1 MQTIT
6 SSTSGY
12 LQTVTLNRVEA
23 RNAFNEVMIDELRAT
38 FSEVSDSVR
47 AIILTGQGSVF
58 CAGADVNWMRESAS
72 RSESD
77 NRADAARMEAMFRA
91 IDECPAPVIGGINGS
106 ALGGGMGLL
115 ACCDI
120 AVSVDTAQFGFTE
133 VRLGIVPAVIS
144 PYSLA
149 KIGERAA
156 RRFFLTGE
164 LFDAHRARELGLI
177 HDVVTADKLESTLHD
192 IADSILKNGPLAVRT
207 AKNLIREV
215 ARMDREQVR
224 EYTTLAIARVRTSA
238 EGQEGLSAFLEKR
251 RPNWLDKKQI

>member
-1 MQTIT
+1 MQTLT
-6 SSTSGY
+6 SSTSGFI
-12 LQTVTLNRVEA
+12 QTVALNRPEA
-23 RNAFNEVMIDELRAT
+23 KNAFNETMVDELHAV
-38 FSEVSDSVR
+38 FSSVSEAVR
-47 AIILTGQGSVF
+47 AVILTGGGNVF
-58 CAGADVNWMRESAS
+58 CAGADINWMRDSAQ

-77 NRADAARMEAMFRA
+77 NQKDAARMEAMFRA
-91 IDECPAPVIGGINGS
+91 IDECPAPVIGRINGS

-164 LFDAHRARELGLI
+164 LFDAHGAREIGLL
-177 HDVVTADKLESTLHD
+177 HDVVTSDKLDSAVNG
-192 IADSILKNGPLAVRT
+192 IADSLLKNGPTAVRT
-207 AKNLIREV
+207 AKQLIREV
-215 ARMDREQVR
+215 ARMDRERAR
-224 EYTTLAIARVRTSA
+224 EHSTATIARVRTSP
-238 EGQEGLSAFLEKR
+238 EGQEGLTAFLEKR
-251 RPNWLDKKQI
+251 KPNWLDK